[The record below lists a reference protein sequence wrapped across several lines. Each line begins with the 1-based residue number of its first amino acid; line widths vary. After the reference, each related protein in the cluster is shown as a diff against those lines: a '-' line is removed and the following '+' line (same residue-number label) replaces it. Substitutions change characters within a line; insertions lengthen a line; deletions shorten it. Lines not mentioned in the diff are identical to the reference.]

1 MKIKESMSTKPTPK
15 ERKERTAQLRELHQP
30 IFESLSNPEALYI
43 PKMAHNV
50 KGLEG
55 LHMGFFKSEL
65 DHGKDVFTECI
76 SMQMESEDPNR
87 TLYRIKFNPFF
98 EEEYATSEPM
108 SNGHVRY
115 YIPLDELEVVGIH
128 GKLKDTLKVE
138 NDFNLPN
145 ANVDLPLDQM
155 TMRDVAALLLKTPVS
170 EKKWLNEIINNSNY
184 GK

>member
-1 MKIKESMSTKPTPK
+1 METKITKPTPH
-15 ERKERTAQLRELHQP
+15 ERKEAAAELKQYQQKVFDGLDITDP
-30 IFESLSNPEALYI
+30 AYI
-43 PKMAHNV
+43 PKMAHHV
-50 KGLEG
+50 KDLEG
-55 LHMGFFKSEL
+55 IYMGFFKSEL

>member
-1 MKIKESMSTKPTPK
+1 METKITKPTPH
-15 ERKERTAQLRELHQP
+15 ERKEAAAELKQYQQKVFDELDITDP
-30 IFESLSNPEALYI
+30 AYI
-43 PKMAHNV
+43 PKMAHHV
-50 KGLEG
+50 KDLEG
-55 LHMGFFKSEL
+55 IHMGFFKSEL